1 MSGTLRYGLLGSG
14 MMGQEHIRNINLI
27 EGCEVVALCD
37 TDADM
42 LQRAA
47 ELAPAATTTS
57 SRDTLLDMDHLDAL
71 VISTPN
77 FLHAE
82 HLKTIVSR
90 RSLPL
95 LVEKP
100 LVTRH
105 EDRALIRSLQN
116 DYNAPIWV
124 AMEYRYMPPMQ
135 TFLSEMEAATGG
147 VRHLSIREH
156 RFPFLEKVDNWNRFN
171 DQSGGTLVEKCC
183 HYFDLMRLIC
193 AAPPVRVM
201 GSGWQAVNHLDEVYD
216 GRQSDIW
223 DTAFA
228 VVEFATGTRAM
239 LDLCMFAEGAR
250 YQEEITAIGPD
261 GRIDCMI
268 PCAPNHW
275 PEELGEPLTPKVV
288 IQPRNLAEWREIE
301 VPVDAALSQAGSH
314 HGSTYFEHLGF
325 RDVVLG
331 KKSPEVGL
339 VDGWW
344 AVAMGMAA
352 QVSSSTHRVVDLENE
367 GFAW

>member
-1 MSGTLRYGLLGSG
+1 MSDTLRYGLLGSG

-42 LQRAA
+42 LQRAV

-57 SRDTLLDMDHLDAL
+57 SLDTLLDMDHLDAL

-116 DYNAPIWV
+116 DYKAPIWV

-147 VRHLSIREH
+147 VR
-156 RFPFLEKVDNWNRFN
+156 
-171 DQSGGTLVEKCC
+171 
-183 HYFDLMRLIC
+183 
-193 AAPPVRVM
+193 VRSLGCL
-201 GSGWQAVNHLDEVYD
+201 GSG
-216 GRQSDIW
+216 
-223 DTAFA
+223 TA
-228 VVEFATGTRAM
+228 
-239 LDLCMFAEGAR
+239 
-250 YQEEITAIGPD
+250 
-261 GRIDCMI
+261 
-268 PCAPNHW
+268 
-275 PEELGEPLTPKVV
+275 
-288 IQPRNLAEWREIE
+288 
-301 VPVDAALSQAGSH
+301 AG
-314 HGSTYFEHLGF
+314 GCG
-325 RDVVLG
+325 D
-331 KKSPEVGL
+331 
-339 VDGWW
+339 
-344 AVAMGMAA
+344 
-352 QVSSSTHRVVDLENE
+352 
-367 GFAW
+367 